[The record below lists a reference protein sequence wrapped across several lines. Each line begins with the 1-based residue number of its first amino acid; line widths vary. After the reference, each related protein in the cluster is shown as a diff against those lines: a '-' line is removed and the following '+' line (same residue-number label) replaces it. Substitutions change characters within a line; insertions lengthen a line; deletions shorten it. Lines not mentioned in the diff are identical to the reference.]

1 VSSRPFAL
9 AILCIARV
17 ALADE
22 ATARVAFERAED
34 LRKAG
39 NWVEACPLYEA
50 SYRDDPQLGALLH
63 LAACHEQIGKLATA
77 WSEFTDAVELAHNTR
92 DAREQAAKQAA
103 DSLAAR
109 LAHVHIVPP
118 LVPIA
123 GLSVKRDD
131 VDITPLLGTD
141 IAVDAG
147 DHAIVASAP
156 GRITWTHSISIVDQ
170 PSTMTVSIPA
180 LEKAPEPKVVAATP
194 PTTITEVRYIAPPSE
209 PAEPDYAVGVG
220 FEAGAKLR
228 NGDPAVVA
236 YRADIGFRIG
246 RRARLGLYVET
257 GSIDTNGSCGYDM
270 ATTPGSSFD
279 FGPHDRFTKCAY
291 VMPGI
296 QLDVHFLPTSRFD
309 PYFAIAPGFRFAF
322 VDWTPYE
329 GTTAGAARSEMFPGI
344 VIEFRAGVDYAPI
357 ASYGAWRVGAFVD
370 AALTAYGEEHCDDC
384 ADSND
389 DKDGATFLDLMFG
402 ARSALAF

>member
-1 VSSRPFAL
+1 MIGRVAL
-9 AILCIARV
+9 AALCIARV

-22 ATARVAFERAED
+22 ATARVAFERAEE

-39 NWVEACPLYEA
+39 NWAEACPLYEA

-77 WSEFTDAVELAHNTR
+77 WSEFIDAAELARNAH
-92 DAREQAAKQAA
+92 DAREQAAKQEA

-118 LVPIA
+118 LVPIQ

-131 VDITPLLGTD
+131 VDVTPLLGTD
-141 IAVDAG
+141 LAVDAG

-156 GRITWTHSISIVDQ
+156 GRVTWTHSITIVDQ
-170 PSTMTVSIPA
+170 PSTITVSIPA
-180 LEKAPEPKVVAATP
+180 LDKAPEPKVIAPAP

-220 FEAGAKLR
+220 MEAGAKLR
-228 NGDPAVVA
+228 NGDPAVIA

-246 RRARLGLYVET
+246 RRARLGLYVEA
-257 GSIDTNGSCGYDM
+257 GSIDTSGSCGYDM
-270 ATTPGSSFD
+270 TASLGSSFD
-279 FGPHDRFTKCAY
+279 FGPHARFTSCTY
-291 VMPGI
+291 VMPGV
-296 QLDVHFLPTSRFD
+296 QLDIHILPHSRID
-309 PYFAIAPGFRFAF
+309 PYIALAPGVRFGF
-322 VDWTPYE
+322 VDWTEYV
-329 GTTAGAARSEMFPGI
+329 GTTQGSSQSELFPAI
-344 VIEFRAGVDYAPI
+344 VVEVRGGVDYAPI
-357 ASYGAWRVGAFVD
+357 ASYSAWRVGAFVD
-370 AALTAYGEEHCDDC
+370 AAITAYGKEQCDDC
-384 ADSND
+384 MDAPVDHN
-389 DKDGATFLDLMFG
+389 GASFLTLLFG